1 MGKICPAFSL
11 SWPQASSSAFRLPV
25 HNPNTSTHPSPFVFQ
40 SFQGHIPP
48 ILTLYQGETAS
59 KSIPQISVLYTS
71 PLTSSSNPFSM
82 ASSCHI
88 TMSSVP
94 LGVSQTLLHTF
105 QSSSF
110 LVVHLWQCSHTPL
123 KFFWPS
129 LAPLHS
135 DHLAP
140 CRVCIRA
147 ITDYNPCSFV
157 VWQKQEVK
165 QNTPSALVCFSLLW
179 FKGTGRH
186 VCQAT
191 IKSIK

>member
-1 MGKICPAFSL
+1 MTPAASCPLSTLCQTKPQLTSITVHHAHQLICGLQTPSSNRTWGKFVLLSL

-88 TMSSVP
+88 SMSSVP

-105 QSSSF
+105 ESSSF
-110 LVVHLWQCSHTPL
+110 LVVHL
-123 KFFWPS
+123 
-129 LAPLHS
+129 
-135 DHLAP
+135 
-140 CRVCIRA
+140 
-147 ITDYNPCSFV
+147 
-157 VWQKQEVK
+157 
-165 QNTPSALVCFSLLW
+165 
-179 FKGTGRH
+179 
-186 VCQAT
+186 
-191 IKSIK
+191 